1 MKWIYHYREK
11 WKAKTKTGNQS
22 PIQSLYLRP
31 IEFDEEGEKLVGKII
46 DFDIIAL
53 EYFMKEEIKEKYK
66 NESLTKIYFEELN
79 TKDYYLKETD
89 VTDDETYLLQVE
101 MYVKEEMLNPTSIL
115 EWIKVYFEVTEIPF
129 SSFEETDYNDFA
141 DTNTL
146 LNFFTK
152 GAKDMEGKFGKEWW
166 KNKE

>member
-1 MKWIYHYREK
+1 MKWIYYYKEK
-11 WKAKTKTGNQS
+11 WQTENQS

-53 EYFMKEEIKEKYK
+53 EYFMKKEEFREKEENK
-66 NESLTKIYFEELN
+66 ELIKIYFEELN
-79 TKDYYLKETD
+79 TKEYYLKETD
-89 VTDDETYLLQVE
+89 LIDDETYLLQTE
-101 MYVKEEMLNPTSIL
+101 MYVKDEMLNPTNIL
-115 EWIKVYFEVTEIPF
+115 EWVKVYFEATEIPF

-146 LNFFTK
+146 LNFFAK

-166 KNKE
+166 KKKE

>member
-11 WKAKTKTGNQS
+11 WQTENKS

-31 IEFDEEGEKLVGKII
+31 TEVDEDGEKLVGKVIE
-46 DFDIIAL
+46 FDIIAL
-53 EYFMKEEIKEKYK
+53 EYFMKEVFREKEE
-66 NESLTKIYFEELN
+66 NSELVRIYFEELN
-79 TKDYYLKETD
+79 SKDYYLKQTD
-89 VTDDETYLLQVE
+89 MSYDETYLLKAE
-101 MYVKEEMLNPTSIL
+101 MYVKDEMLNPTSII
-115 EWIKVYFEVTEIPF
+115 EWIKVFFQIKEIPF

-146 LNFFTK
+146 LNFFTQ

-166 KNKE
+166 KKKE